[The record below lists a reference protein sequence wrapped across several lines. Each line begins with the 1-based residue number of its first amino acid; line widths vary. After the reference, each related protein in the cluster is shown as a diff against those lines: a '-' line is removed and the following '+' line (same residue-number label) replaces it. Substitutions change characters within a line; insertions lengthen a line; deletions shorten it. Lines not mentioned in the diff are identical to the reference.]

1 MATMNVLWGKKKAH
15 FYLALK
21 VLSLRD
27 FSISFNIL
35 ILKLTYCRSLDE
47 QDRSIGMGLHSFLLS
62 LIGRSDNKTVA
73 TKRKSICLS
82 YLIHIFK

>member
-1 MATMNVLWGKKKAH
+1 MNVLWGKKKAH
-15 FYLALK
+15 LYLALK

-73 TKRKSICLS
+73 TMRKSICLS

>member
-1 MATMNVLWGKKKAH
+1 MNVLWGKKKAH
-15 FYLALK
+15 LYLALK

-27 FSISFNIL
+27 FFSISFNIL

-73 TKRKSICLS
+73 TNLS
-82 YLIHIFK
+82 KLPNPYI

>member
-1 MATMNVLWGKKKAH
+1 MNVLWGKKKKAH
-15 FYLALK
+15 LYLALK

-73 TKRKSICLS
+73 TRRKSICLS